1 MQQLHSAIV
10 DKLAIL
16 MSNTVTHLNSRSIS
30 SGVWLG
36 VASRMDTKKTYVKK
50 KIGLHAQKYDSCSR
64 LNGPH
69 NLGGPICPLDQCKN
83 LHFGNE

>member
-36 VASRMDTKKTYVKK
+36 VASRMDTKKTCV
-50 KIGLHAQKYDSCSR
+50 
-64 LNGPH
+64 
-69 NLGGPICPLDQCKN
+69 
-83 LHFGNE
+83 